1 LVLGN
6 DRSTPVVEHSTTKT
20 PVGYGAGPVSV
31 PLTRGRPL
39 TEAPTEPVPDRVVMA
54 PPPPARD
61 RNAYDRLG
69 LKHWPRGHR
78 VLVCSL
84 TGGTGRTTVA
94 AQLAATLAGLP
105 FAHIWPPALLVD
117 GTGRRHLHP
126 SVGTGDRSDNQWD
139 EKLSGLVPVGTPL
152 RLQTTLSGIALL
164 QPTRADR
171 LVRRRQLQTTVATV
185 QDRFAP
191 VIIDAPCGLPSN
203 SLWTRGVPAGF
214 SVVLVVRPDEYSLN
228 DAAQALVWMHDQ
240 HQVRKQQVTVVVNRG
255 AGPPSGRTRSAAA
268 ALAVRCHGLHQL
280 PVDPRLGPSPIPPTA
295 RPVPARLR
303 LRLAQICLN
312 IWHTSQTPTHR
323 PDPHR
328 VDHPQENP

>member
-1 LVLGN
+1 VAE
-6 DRSTPVVEHSTTKT
+6 SSTTKT

-117 GTGRRHLHP
+117 SICRRHPHHP
-126 SVGTGDRSDNQWD
+126 EGTDVETHNQRED
-139 EKLSGLVPVGTPL
+139 GLSGLVPVGTSL
-152 RLQTTLSGIALL
+152 RLRTTLSGIALL

-171 LVRRRQLQTTVATV
+171 LIRRRQLQTTVATV

-191 VIIDAPCGLPSN
+191 VIIDAPCGLPSG
-203 SLWTRGVPAGF
+203 SLWTRDTPAGF
-214 SVVLVVRPDEYSLN
+214 SVVLVVRPDEYSLT
-228 DAAQALVWMHDQ
+228 DAAEALVWMHDQ
-240 HQVRKQQVTVVVNRG
+240 QQVRKQQVAVVVNHG
-255 AGPPSGRTRSAAA
+255 AGPPTRRTRPAAA
-268 ALAVRCHGLHQL
+268 ALAVRCHGLHHL
-280 PVDPRLGPSPIPPTA
+280 PVHPRLGPGPIPPTA

-303 LRLAQICLN
+303 LRLAQICLDL
-312 IWHTSQTPTHR
+312 WHTSQTPTHR
-323 PDPHR
+323 PN
-328 VDHPQENP
+328 PQENP

>member
-1 LVLGN
+1 M
-6 DRSTPVVEHSTTKT
+6 VEHCTTRT
-20 PVGYGAGPVSV
+20 LVGYGAGPVSV
-31 PLTRGRPL
+31 PLTRGRPP
-39 TEAPTEPVPDRVVMA
+39 TEAATKPVPDRVVMA

-61 RNAYDRLG
+61 RNAYDRLA

-117 GTGRRHLHP
+117 STCRRHPHH
-126 SVGTGDRSDNQWD
+126 SVGNGDQSDNQRDD

-152 RLQTTLSGIALL
+152 PLRTTPSGIALL

-191 VIIDAPCGLPSN
+191 VIIDAPCGLPSD
-203 SLWTRGVPAGF
+203 SPWTRDTPAGF
-214 SVVLVVRPDEYSLN
+214 SVVLVVRPDEYSLT
-228 DAAQALVWMHDQ
+228 DAAEALVWMHDQ
-240 HQVRKQQVTVVVNRG
+240 HQVRKQEVTVVVNHG
-255 AGPPSGRTRSAAA
+255 AGPPSSRTRSAAA

-280 PVDPRLGPSPIPPTA
+280 PVDPRLGPSLIPPTA

-312 IWHTSQTPTHR
+312 IWRTSQAPNHR
-323 PDPHR
+323 LDPHR